1 MDFTAA
7 GDIWFTVQGG
17 NQIGFLE
24 TNGGEM
30 MLWEVPTES
39 ARPYGLIVEND
50 RPWATLF
57 GTNKLATVENGK
69 LKEFELDREKS
80 RPRRLGMTD
89 DGTLWYVDYNQGYVG
104 SYDHVTGDN
113 KDWRAPAAGNSRP
126 YGMAVDK
133 RNDVWFV
140 ETGVQPNRLVGFDT
154 ETHEFS
160 EPIELESGG
169 GTVRHMFYDEG
180 TDSIWFGTDA
190 NTLGVVRLSE
200 PPVVTA
206 D

>member
-1 MDFTAA
+1 M
-7 GDIWFTVQGG
+7 
-17 NQIGFLE
+17 
-24 TNGGEM
+24 TN
-30 MLWEVPTES
+30 
-39 ARPYGLIVEND
+39 
-50 RPWATLF
+50 
-57 GTNKLATVENGK
+57 
-69 LKEFELDREKS
+69 
-80 RPRRLGMTD
+80 
-89 DGTLWYVDYNQGYVG
+89 DGTIWYVDYNKGYVG
-104 SYDHVTGDN
+104 SYDPVSGEN
-113 KDWRAPAAGNSRP
+113 KDWRAPAEENSRP

-160 EPIELESGG
+160 EPMELESGG
-169 GTVRHMFYDEG
+169 GTVRHMFYDES

-190 NTLGVVRLSE
+190 NTLGVVRLEE